1 VVAAISVM
9 VAAAGPRPPV
19 LGTICCTIT
28 ATHVW
33 PEMETIM
40 SKTNNVS
47 TPDQGTSVHE
57 LTDAELLEVVGAT
70 SGKPNPSSISFLHL
84 YDKS

>member
-1 VVAAISVM
+1 
-9 VAAAGPRPPV
+9 
-19 LGTICCTIT
+19 
-28 ATHVW
+28 
-33 PEMETIM
+33 METIM